1 MKSGAPDASIEVEVS
16 TLARPEDS
24 TLLEEIAALVAEPA
38 PSEPARLIA
47 RIEHTLTAGYAR
59 ALALEAERLRLERR
73 IAVVASELE
82 EGDAAEQQ
90 DELKRLA
97 LRASGTDGDLG
108 RLRTLLRSLRDRARE
123 LRKQAATA
131 A

>member
-1 MKSGAPDASIEVEVS
+1 MKSGAADASIEAEVS
-16 TLARPEDS
+16 TVARPEDT
-24 TLLEEIAALVAEPA
+24 TLIEEIATLVAEPA
-38 PSEPARLIA
+38 PSDPARLIA

-73 IAVVASELE
+73 IAAVALELE
-82 EGDAAEQQ
+82 QGDAAEQQ

-97 LRASGTDGDLG
+97 LRVSDADGDLR
-108 RLRTLLRSLRDRARE
+108 RLRTLLGSLRDRARE
-123 LRKQAATA
+123 LRKQSATA

>member
-1 MKSGAPDASIEVEVS
+1 VR
-16 TLARPEDS
+16 TLARPEDT

-73 IAVVASELE
+73 ISTLASGLA
-82 EGDAAEQQ
+82 EGEAAEQH
-90 DELKRLA
+90 DELKQLA
-97 LRASGTDGDLG
+97 RRASDADGDLG

-123 LRKQAATA
+123 LRAPAAPA
-131 A
+131 SS

>member
-1 MKSGAPDASIEVEVS
+1 VS
-16 TLARPEDS
+16 TLARPEDT

-38 PSEPARLIA
+38 SPEPERLIA

-73 IAVVASELE
+73 ISVLASELD
-82 EGDAAEQQ
+82 EGDAVGQQ

-97 LRASGTDGDLG
+97 LRASDADGDLG

-123 LRKQAATA
+123 LRTPTAPAA
-131 A
+131 